1 MDGMNKEKWQA
12 MDKKKKAQYVWDY
25 YKWPILIVI
34 VILIVAVDMIYISI
48 TKKDPVMTVA
58 MFNMVP
64 ENPNSTDSD
73 FGEFLDTYG
82 YENFDGAVSN
92 YNSFYIYEE
101 SENPE
106 LHDKYYFAHGENL
119 INMLYAQAIDVVFGR
134 GQYFEILADGK
145 AFMDLRTL
153 LSAETLEKF
162 ADSLVYCD
170 PVPPEGYEPEEGEE
184 VFEPYPCAIML
195 KDNAWVKENGCY
207 MTGCFIAVPMQ
218 SEVKQVTLDFLEY
231 ILALETIPAH

>member
-82 YENFDGAVSN
+82 YENFDGACSLSCHSGFSVSVTCACPL
-92 YNSFYIYEE
+92 SVL
-101 SENPE
+101 S
-106 LHDKYYFAHGENL
+106 LAVKL
-119 INMLYAQAIDVVFGR
+119 IWLNERRLC
-134 GQYFEILADGK
+134 
-145 AFMDLRTL
+145 
-153 LSAETLEKF
+153 
-162 ADSLVYCD
+162 DSCHWAWKL
-170 PVPPEGYEPEEGEE
+170 
-184 VFEPYPCAIML
+184 PC
-195 KDNAWVKENGCY
+195 
-207 MTGCFIAVPMQ
+207 P
-218 SEVKQVTLDFLEY
+218 
-231 ILALETIPAH
+231 